1 MSEQATDA
9 MDLSKIEGS
18 IAELES
24 NISLILVNARKAVKV
39 TGIVAVVVPLVLLL
53 YFLFIFN
60 QIEKNLQPE
69 TLIEMGAQMVEGQV
83 PVAIDQV
90 KNWAAEG
97 IPDLIDEY
105 VEQGPAVLEKV
116 RAETEDV
123 ILKLSGET
131 LKNVSGQASTQLE
144 NILRQNKPEFEQVIE
159 ELTSEEGTQ
168 IFKLKLKITV
178 EEVLKD
184 EMEKAA
190 FTGELRRGGR
200 LMKDAHKRLKA
211 LAEAHKAG
219 KLTDLQKLERRL
231 IVLCKA
237 LLLE

>member
-9 MDLSKIEGS
+9 MDLSKVESS

-24 NISLILVNARKAVKV
+24 NISQILVNARKAVKV

-105 VEQGPAVLEKV
+105 VDQGPAVLEKV

-144 NILRQNKPEFEQVIE
+144 DILRKNKPEFEQVIE
-159 ELTSEEGTQ
+159 ELTSDEGTQ

-190 FTGELRRGGR
+190 FDAELRRGGR

-219 KLTDLQKLERRL
+219 KLTELQQLERRL